1 MDVDALCNLDENGN
15 RLMSKFDAPDSWEDG
30 YNRNLKS
37 MFYAW
42 VACPNC
48 KNHVTVESEQDSK
61 RNHNEHDCEMCGS
74 HGDYVLD
81 VVCPHCETKLEIIVG
96 EW

>member
-1 MDVDALCNLDENGN
+1 MRVDALCDLDENKQ
-15 RLMSKFDAPDSWEDG
+15 RLMSKFDAPYSWEDD
-30 YNRNLKS
+30 YIKDQVS

-42 VACPNC
+42 VPCPTC

-61 RNHNEHDCEMCGS
+61 REFDSHSCEMCGS
-74 HGDYVLD
+74 HGDYVLI
-81 VVCPHCETKLEIIVG
+81 VTCPHCETKLEIVVG